1 MHYYQH
7 NIGDYRKDTGHLT
20 LLEHGIY
27 RQLLDTYYTEES
39 PLTTDLN
46 KLMRSHSVRNADE
59 VQAFENV
66 LNDFF
71 KLTEKGYVHDR
82 CDKEL
87 EKIYGK
93 SESARVSANAR
104 WANRNKD
111 IDANAMQTQSEGNAN
126 GMLPIN
132 PLPNNPIPNNLS
144 NTILVESKI
153 PPCPHSEIIN
163 IYHEVL
169 PELPRVVSWN
179 KTREGYLKQ
188 RWRQM
193 FIEFECKDTE
203 DGLDW
208 FRNDF
213 FAFVKGSKFLTGKIV
228 NKDRKPFLA
237 DLEWMIKPTNF
248 TKIIERK
255 YEN

>member
-93 SESARVSANAR
+93 SESARASANVR
-104 WANRNKD
+104 WAKRNKD
-111 IDANAMQTQSEGNAN
+111 IHANVMQTQSECNAI
-126 GMLPIN
+126 GM
-132 PLPNNPIPNNLS
+132 LPNNPIPNNPIPNI
-144 NTILVESKI
+144 NTYTQEFELFWKSYPRHEAKSAAMKAFKKVKVD
-153 PPCPHSEIIN
+153 IN
-163 IYHEVL
+163 ILLKAVAQQ
-169 PELPRVVSWN
+169 
-179 KTREGYLKQ
+179 KTSKQ
-188 RWRQM
+188 WQENIIPHASTWLNQSRW
-193 FIEFECKDTE
+193 E
-203 DGLDW
+203 DEIT
-208 FRNDF
+208 
-213 FAFVKGSKFLTGKIV
+213 A
-228 NKDRKPFLA
+228 
-237 DLEWMIKPTNF
+237 KPTNDIF
-248 TKIIERK
+248 SPQRTTA
-255 YEN
+255 

>member
-27 RQLLDTYYTEES
+27 RQLLDTYYTEEL

-59 VQAFENV
+59 MQAFQNV

-71 KLTEKGYVHDR
+71 ELTEKGYVHDR

-93 SESARVSANAR
+93 SEKARASANAR

-111 IDANAMQTQSEGNAN
+111 IDANAMQTQSEGNAI
-126 GMLPIN
+126 GM
-132 PLPNNPIPNNLS
+132 LPNNPIPNNPI
-144 NTILVESKI
+144 THIQEYT
-153 PPCPHSEIIN
+153 H
-163 IYHEVL
+163 
-169 PELPRVVSWN
+169 
-179 KTREGYLKQ
+179 
-188 RWRQM
+188 
-193 FIEFECKDTE
+193 EFELFWKSYPRHEAKSSAMKAFKKVKVDINVLLQAIAQQKNSKQWKDNIIPHASTWLNQSRWE
-203 DGLDW
+203 DE
-208 FRNDF
+208 
-213 FAFVKGSKFLTGKIV
+213 IV
-228 NKDRKPFLA
+228 A
-237 DLEWMIKPTNF
+237 KPTNDIF
-248 TKIIERK
+248 SPQRTTA
-255 YEN
+255 

>member
-93 SESARVSANAR
+93 SESARASANAR

-126 GMLPIN
+126 GMLP
-132 PLPNNPIPNNLS
+132 NNPIPNNPITHIQEYTHDFELFWKS
-144 NTILVESKI
+144 YPRHEAKSSAMKAFKKVKVD
-153 PPCPHSEIIN
+153 IN
-163 IYHEVL
+163 ILLQAIAQQKNSKQWKDNIIPHASTWLNQSRWEDEV
-169 PELPRVVSWN
+169 V
-179 KTREGYLKQ
+179 T
-188 RWRQM
+188 
-193 FIEFECKDTE
+193 
-203 DGLDW
+203 
-208 FRNDF
+208 
-213 FAFVKGSKFLTGKIV
+213 
-228 NKDRKPFLA
+228 
-237 DLEWMIKPTNF
+237 KPTNDIF
-248 TKIIERK
+248 SPVRIA
-255 YEN
+255 

>member
-27 RQLLDTYYTEES
+27 RQLLDTYYTEEL

-59 VQAFENV
+59 MQAFQNV

-71 KLTEKGYVHDR
+71 ELTEKGYVHDR

-93 SESARVSANAR
+93 SEKARASANAR

-111 IDANAMQTQSEGNAN
+111 IDANAMQTQSEGNAI
-126 GMLPIN
+126 GM
-132 PLPNNPIPNNLS
+132 LPNNPIPNNPITHIQEYTHDFELFWKS
-144 NTILVESKI
+144 YPRHESK
-153 PPCPHSEIIN
+153 SSAMKAFKKVKVDIN
-163 IYHEVL
+163 ILLQAIAQQKNSKQWKDNIIPHASTWLNQSRWEDEV
-169 PELPRVVSWN
+169 V
-179 KTREGYLKQ
+179 
-188 RWRQM
+188 
-193 FIEFECKDTE
+193 
-203 DGLDW
+203 
-208 FRNDF
+208 
-213 FAFVKGSKFLTGKIV
+213 A
-228 NKDRKPFLA
+228 
-237 DLEWMIKPTNF
+237 KPTNDIF
-248 TKIIERK
+248 SPVRIA
-255 YEN
+255 

>member
-27 RQLLDTYYTEES
+27 RQLLDTYYTEEL

-59 VQAFENV
+59 MQAFQNV

-71 KLTEKGYVHDR
+71 ELTEKGYVHDR

-93 SESARVSANAR
+93 SEKARASANAR

-111 IDANAMQTQSEGNAN
+111 IDANAMQTQSEGNAI
-126 GMLPIN
+126 GM
-132 PLPNNPIPNNLS
+132 LPNNPIPNNPI
-144 NTILVESKI
+144 THIQEYT
-153 PPCPHSEIIN
+153 H
-163 IYHEVL
+163 
-169 PELPRVVSWN
+169 
-179 KTREGYLKQ
+179 
-188 RWRQM
+188 
-193 FIEFECKDTE
+193 EFELFWKSYPRHEAKSSAMKAFKKVKVDINVLLQAIAQQKNSKQWKDNIIPHASTWLNQSRWE
-203 DGLDW
+203 DEVVTKQT
-208 FRNDF
+208 NDIF
-213 FAFVKGSKFLTGKIV
+213 SPVRTA
-228 NKDRKPFLA
+228 
-237 DLEWMIKPTNF
+237 
-248 TKIIERK
+248 
-255 YEN
+255 

>member
-27 RQLLDTYYTEES
+27 RQLLDTYYTEEL

-59 VQAFENV
+59 MQAFQNV

-71 KLTEKGYVHDR
+71 ELTEKGYVHDR

-93 SESARVSANAR
+93 SEKARASANAR

-111 IDANAMQTQSEGNAN
+111 IDANAMQTQSEGNAI
-126 GMLPIN
+126 GM
-132 PLPNNPIPNNLS
+132 LPNNPIPNNPITHIQEYTHEFELFWKS
-144 NTILVESKI
+144 YPRHEAKSSAMKAFKKVKVDINVLLQAIAQQKNSKQWKDNII
-153 PPCPHSEIIN
+153 PHASTWLNQSRWEDEII
-163 IYHEVL
+163 
-169 PELPRVVSWN
+169 
-179 KTREGYLKQ
+179 T
-188 RWRQM
+188 
-193 FIEFECKDTE
+193 
-203 DGLDW
+203 
-208 FRNDF
+208 
-213 FAFVKGSKFLTGKIV
+213 
-228 NKDRKPFLA
+228 
-237 DLEWMIKPTNF
+237 KPTNDIF
-248 TKIIERK
+248 SPVRIA
-255 YEN
+255 

>member
-93 SESARVSANAR
+93 SESARASANAR

-111 IDANAMQTQSEGNAN
+111 IDANAMQTQSEGNAI
-126 GMLPIN
+126 GM
-132 PLPNNPIPNNLS
+132 LPNNPIPNNPITHIQEYTHEFELFWKS
-144 NTILVESKI
+144 YPRHEAKSSAMKAFKKVKVD
-153 PPCPHSEIIN
+153 IN
-163 IYHEVL
+163 ILLQAIAQQKNSKQWKDNIIPHASTWLNQSRWEDEV
-169 PELPRVVSWN
+169 V
-179 KTREGYLKQ
+179 
-188 RWRQM
+188 
-193 FIEFECKDTE
+193 
-203 DGLDW
+203 
-208 FRNDF
+208 
-213 FAFVKGSKFLTGKIV
+213 A
-228 NKDRKPFLA
+228 
-237 DLEWMIKPTNF
+237 KPTNDIF
-248 TKIIERK
+248 SPVRIA
-255 YEN
+255 

>member
-27 RQLLDTYYTEES
+27 RQLLDTYYTEEL

-59 VQAFENV
+59 MQAFQNV

-71 KLTEKGYVHDR
+71 ELTEKGYVHDR

-93 SESARVSANAR
+93 SEKARASANAR

-111 IDANAMQTQSEGNAN
+111 IDANAMQTQSESNAI
-126 GMLPIN
+126 GM
-132 PLPNNPIPNNLS
+132 LPNNPIPNNPITHIQEYTHEFELFWKS
-144 NTILVESKI
+144 YPRHEAKSSAMKAFKKVKVD
-153 PPCPHSEIIN
+153 IN
-163 IYHEVL
+163 ILLQAIAQQKNSKQWKDNIIPHASTWLNQSRWEDEV
-169 PELPRVVSWN
+169 V
-179 KTREGYLKQ
+179 T
-188 RWRQM
+188 
-193 FIEFECKDTE
+193 
-203 DGLDW
+203 
-208 FRNDF
+208 
-213 FAFVKGSKFLTGKIV
+213 
-228 NKDRKPFLA
+228 
-237 DLEWMIKPTNF
+237 KPTNDIF
-248 TKIIERK
+248 SPVRIA
-255 YEN
+255 

>member
-93 SESARVSANAR
+93 SESARASANAR

-111 IDANAMQTQSEGNAN
+111 IDANAMQTQSESNAI
-126 GMLPIN
+126 GM
-132 PLPNNPIPNNLS
+132 LPNNPIPNNPITHIHKYTEEFELFWKS
-144 NTILVESKI
+144 YPRHESK
-153 PPCPHSEIIN
+153 SLAMKAFKKANVDIN
-163 IYHEVL
+163 IL
-169 PELPRVVSWN
+169 
-179 KTREGYLKQ
+179 LKAIAQ
-188 RWRQM
+188 QKNSKQWKDNIIPHASTWLNQSRW
-193 FIEFECKDTE
+193 E
-203 DGLDW
+203 DE
-208 FRNDF
+208 
-213 FAFVKGSKFLTGKIV
+213 IV
-228 NKDRKPFLA
+228 A
-237 DLEWMIKPTNF
+237 KPTNDIF
-248 TKIIERK
+248 SPVRTA
-255 YEN
+255 